1 MVTKVSRQVR
11 EIMMNVLRG
20 VRSAL
25 DQLGIRFAVVLAVA
39 LLPLAIVSVLRSQSV
54 ISEARLQ
61 SEAALDGET
70 LRVVSRELALI
81 EEAKGAAIA
90 LAEVMPS
97 LMANPDTCVASMK
110 RIVDA
115 QPFSFAGYYD
125 LTGYVPC
132 SNADEPFSFGLT
144 EDLKAQIADPRT
156 TVLVNRNAP
165 VSGTSVLYSTSPMYD
180 VETGELVGFAAV
192 SVPHRALTP
201 ASERFAND
209 VAFLTLNWDGQ
220 ILTSTVPLDDA
231 DDVLPVDGKVV
242 EYLGRVKPFT
252 RVDRTGTLRTY
263 SVIPILN
270 GQVYALGTWP
280 EASISNNNFYLS
292 SPGLFPALMWLASLG
307 VAWFASSL
315 LVTGHVLRLRN
326 AMQDFA
332 EDRRRTDISSFRHA
346 PQELRE
352 VAQAHIDMTDQ
363 LMRDEALLE
372 DTVRQKDALLREVH
386 HRVKN
391 NLQLIASIMNMQ
403 MRGSKSPEVH
413 QLMRGLHD
421 RVISLATIHRGLY
434 QTTGLAD
441 VRVDELLAEIV
452 QQVVRIGAA
461 DLKAIDVKTQFDEL
475 HLNPDQAV
483 PLSLMVTEALT
494 NALKYIGSKE
504 GAQPKLTVELRSLDG
519 DMAEIRVKN
528 TLPTIVTPPDE
539 VESTGLGSQLLEA
552 FCQQLYGEME
562 KTDDGDW
569 FTVSV
574 RFPVEELTA
583 RHKE

>member
-1 MVTKVSRQVR
+1 
-11 EIMMNVLRG
+11 MMNVLRAA
-20 VRSAL
+20 RSAL
-25 DQLGIRFAVVLAVA
+25 DKLGVRFAVVLAVA
-39 LLPLAIVSVLRSQSV
+39 LLPLTIVSVLRSQSV
-54 ISEARLQ
+54 ISEARSQ

-90 LAEVMPS
+90 LAEVIPQ
-97 LMANPDTCVASMK
+97 LMANPESCMTSMK

-125 LTGYVPC
+125 LTGYIAC
-132 SNADEPFSFGLT
+132 SNADAPFSIGLT
-144 EDLKAQIADPRT
+144 EDLKAQISDPRT
-156 TVLVNRNAP
+156 TVLVNRDAP
-165 VSGTSVLYSTSPMYD
+165 VSGTSVLYATSPMYNED
-180 VETGELVGFAAV
+180 TEELTGFAAV
-192 SVPHRALTP
+192 SVPHQALAA
-201 ASERFAND
+201 ASEKFTGN

-220 ILTSTVPLDDA
+220 ILTSTMPLDRA
-231 DDVLPVDGKVV
+231 DQVLPIDG
-242 EYLGRVKPFT
+242 EIIDYLGRLEPFT
-252 RVDRTGTLRTY
+252 RKDRTGVLRTY
-263 SVIPILN
+263 SVVPILN
-270 GQVYALGTWP
+270 GQIYALGTWP
-280 EASISNNNFYLS
+280 EASISKNNFYMS
-292 SPGLFPALMWLASLG
+292 SPGMFPALMWLASLA

-326 AMQDFA
+326 AMRSFTQD
-332 EDRRRTDISSFRHA
+332 RSPTDIASFRNA

-352 VAQAHIDMTDQ
+352 VAQAHADMTDQ

-372 DTVRQKDALLREVH
+372 DTVRQKEVLLREVH

-452 QQVVRIGAA
+452 QQVVRIGAV
-461 DLKAIDVKTQFDEL
+461 DHKAIEVKTQLDEL

-494 NALKYIGSKE
+494 NALKYIGAQE
-504 GAQPKLTVELRSLDG
+504 GQQPKLTVELRSLDG
-519 DMAEIRVKN
+519 DMAEVLVKN
-528 TLPTIVTPPDE
+528 TLPSVVAPPE
-539 VESTGLGSQLLEA
+539 KIESTGLGSQLLEA

-562 KTDDGDW
+562 KSDDGKW
-569 FTVSV
+569 FTVKV
-574 RFPVEELTA
+574 GFPVEELTP
-583 RHKE
+583 KPGE

>member
-1 MVTKVSRQVR
+1 MFKILQGAKATFDK
-11 EIMMNVLRG
+11 
-20 VRSAL
+20 
-25 DQLGIRFAVVLAVA
+25 LGIRFAVVLAVA
-39 LLPLAIVSVLRSQSV
+39 LLPLTIVSVLRSQSV
-54 ISEARLQ
+54 ISEARSQ

-90 LAEVMPS
+90 LAEVIPQ
-97 LMANPDTCVASMK
+97 LMANPESCMTSMK

-125 LTGYVPC
+125 LTGYVAC
-132 SNADEPFSFGLT
+132 SNADAPFSFGLT
-144 EDLKAQIADPRT
+144 EDLKAQISDPRT
-156 TVLVNRNAP
+156 TVLVNRDAP
-165 VSGTSVLYSTSPMYD
+165 VSETSVIYATSPMYNGD
-180 VETGELVGFAAV
+180 TEELIGFAAV
-192 SVPHRALTP
+192 SVPHRALAP
-201 ASERFAND
+201 ASEKFTDN

-220 ILTSTVPLDDA
+220 ILTSTVPLDNA
-231 DDVLPVDGKVV
+231 DQVLPVEGEIID
-242 EYLGRVKPFT
+242 YLGRLDPFT
-252 RVDRTGTLRTY
+252 RKDRAGVLRTY
-263 SVIPILN
+263 SVVPILN

-280 EASISNNNFYLS
+280 EASISENNFYMS
-292 SPGLFPALMWLASLG
+292 SPGMFPALMWLASLT

-326 AMQDFA
+326 AMRSFTQD
-332 EDRRRTDISSFRHA
+332 RSPTDIASFRNA

-352 VAQAHIDMTDQ
+352 VAQAHADMTDQ

-372 DTVRQKDALLREVH
+372 DTVRQKEVLLREVH

-452 QQVVRIGAA
+452 QQVVRIGAV
-461 DLKAIDVKTQFDEL
+461 DHKAIEVKTQLDEL

-494 NALKYIGSKE
+494 NALKYIGAQE
-504 GAQPKLTVELRSLDG
+504 GQQPKLTVELRSLDG
-519 DMAEIRVKN
+519 DMAEILVKN
-528 TLPTIVTPPDE
+528 TLPSVVAPPE
-539 VESTGLGSQLLEA
+539 EIESTGLGSQLLEA

-562 KTDDGDW
+562 KSDDGKW
-569 FTVSV
+569 FTVKV
-574 RFPVEELTA
+574 GFPIEELTP
-583 RHKE
+583 KPGD